1 MCHYCFNQTK
11 KFLWTTRRIP
21 DIFCWLERVCVF
33 FVRRP
38 PWWSQLNFWIAIRL
52 DEAEE
57 EIRSIHW
64 LVRAFCFRIRA
75 GISTQWSTLRRR
87 PLWPTILFSLFL
99 CGSLWVRVLLF
110 WRAAEEFHQKGGAGE
125 MECESVARS
134 ASCSKWC
141 RCGRRQYLHLI
152 SLPRWVR
159 FGPLP
164 SPAPSLPPPPPPTD
178 RYLSWSIRGCC
189 RRRIER
195 LRSLSQST
203 RHWLKP
209 LSTPLPPPPPLFF
222 FPWAH
227 NNKKR
232 AAATTF
238 SQEIDPKRFYRSM
251 ERWFD
256 DSACAFQ
263 RATQPNDDSPLI
275 WISDQVE
282 SDSVLLVSGWKQ
294 WLHRQEAVT
303 GPSGGDRWADFNC
316 QKRRF
321 KRKEGRRQW
330 FTDVMRSSLSS
341 FSFVWRRL
349 SILFFLR
356 RVRARASEREGR
368 EKKKRSAESNE
379 QSTRS
384 TSGGAAVSSAL
395 YFFLFFCLCMCVC
408 SPFFSIYLFI
418 TLRHRT
424 ATVQSHRQL
433 AD

>member
-11 KFLWTTRRIP
+11 KFLCTTRRIP

-38 PWWSQLNFWIAIRL
+38 PWWSQLNLWIAIRL

-110 WRAAEEFHQKGGAGE
+110 RRAAEEFHQKGGAGE

-209 LSTPLPPPPPLFF
+209 LSTPLPPPPLSFF
-222 FPWAH
+222 FY
-227 NNKKR
+227 
-232 AAATTF
+232 F
-238 SQEIDPKRFYRSM
+238 
-251 ERWFD
+251 
-256 DSACAFQ
+256 
-263 RATQPNDDSPLI
+263 
-275 WISDQVE
+275 
-282 SDSVLLVSGWKQ
+282 LL
-294 WLHRQEAVT
+294 
-303 GPSGGDRWADFNC
+303 
-316 QKRRF
+316 
-321 KRKEGRRQW
+321 
-330 FTDVMRSSLSS
+330 
-341 FSFVWRRL
+341 RL
-349 SILFFLR
+349 VFFLLNL
-356 RVRARASEREGR
+356 
-368 EKKKRSAESNE
+368 KKL
-379 QSTRS
+379 THF
-384 TSGGAAVSSAL
+384 
-395 YFFLFFCLCMCVC
+395 Y
-408 SPFFSIYLFI
+408 YL
-418 TLRHRT
+418 L
-424 ATVQSHRQL
+424 
-433 AD
+433 

>member
-11 KFLWTTRRIP
+11 KFLCTTRRIP

-38 PWWSQLNFWIAIRL
+38 PWWSQLNLWIAIRL

-152 SLPRWVR
+152 SLPRWVW

-222 FPWAH
+222 F
-227 NNKKR
+227 R
-232 AAATTF
+232 GTQQ
-238 SQEIDPKRFYRSM
+238 QETSSSDDFQSRNRPEKILPVDGAM
-251 ERWFD
+251 IRWFGVCI
-256 DSACAFQ
+256 SARHSAKRWF
-263 RATQPNDDSPLI
+263 SPYLNI
-275 WISDQVE
+275 GS
-282 SDSVLLVSGWKQ
+282 SGKWFRVAGK
-294 WLHRQEAVT
+294 RMKAVT
-303 GPSGGDRWADFNC
+303 ASSGG
-316 QKRRF
+316 
-321 KRKEGRRQW
+321 GH
-330 FTDVMRSSLSS
+330 RS
-341 FSFVWRRL
+341 VGWRPM
-349 SILFFLR
+349 
-356 RVRARASEREGR
+356 
-368 EKKKRSAESNE
+368 
-379 QSTRS
+379 
-384 TSGGAAVSSAL
+384 GG
-395 YFFLFFCLCMCVC
+395 F
-408 SPFFSIYLFI
+408 
-418 TLRHRT
+418 
-424 ATVQSHRQL
+424 
-433 AD
+433 